1 RAAGEEDVV
10 HQDDGLVLDR
20 ERDVG
25 ATDHGRAAQVEVVAV
40 ERDVERAHGQRGAVD
55 ARDLG
60 GQPLGEG
67 DAAGAEP
74 DEREILRAGVPLEDL
89 VRDAG
94 QRTIEGPIVENLG
107 FLSGARRRVRTH
119 RLSLRASRGP
129 LKGRTLRRPH
139 DTWGTRSRQYARAGV
154 RGRWRG

>member
-1 RAAGEEDVV
+1 MPAVDQGRELDRSGTPEVDQSVEGGPDRAAGEEDVV

-25 ATDHGRAAQVEVVAV
+25 AADHGRAAQVEVVAV

-74 DEREILRAGVPLEDL
+74 DEREIFRAVVPLEDL

-94 QRTIEGPIVENLG
+94 QRTIEGPIVEDRWTL
-107 FLSGARRRVRTH
+107 
-119 RLSLRASRGP
+119 LR
-129 LKGRTLRRPH
+129 
-139 DTWGTRSRQYARAGV
+139 
-154 RGRWRG
+154 